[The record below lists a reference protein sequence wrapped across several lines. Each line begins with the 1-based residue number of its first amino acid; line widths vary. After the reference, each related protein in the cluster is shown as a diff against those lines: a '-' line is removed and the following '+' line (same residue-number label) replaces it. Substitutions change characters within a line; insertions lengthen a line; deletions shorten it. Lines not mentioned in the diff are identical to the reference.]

1 MSGSSTASPQRITMS
16 LDEWSLSLF
25 VTRQEHLHF
34 APLLEQEFAPCT
46 WIWVSLILLW
56 IASSCKASYVAGHQ
70 KDSRLLLA
78 PPVYH
83 VMDNLKLSIHKS
95 LSFTDWNATST
106 LDYFGSVCSPEFT
119 VSSWSDFSPL
129 MHLSVDDNSTDSY
142 VSPNCLRLT
151 IKASKTAPFQKG
163 CSLFNVMYHP
173 PLFVLSTLT
182 ASTYLIQIE
191 IYIQRSAQFV
201 SIITHWFVP
210 GALQLKISA
219 AKVHLPVISANR
231 A

>member
-1 MSGSSTASPQRITMS
+1 MS

-95 LSFTDWNATST
+95 LSFTD
-106 LDYFGSVCSPEFT
+106 
-119 VSSWSDFSPL
+119 
-129 MHLSVDDNSTDSY
+129 
-142 VSPNCLRLT
+142 
-151 IKASKTAPFQKG
+151 
-163 CSLFNVMYHP
+163 
-173 PLFVLSTLT
+173 
-182 ASTYLIQIE
+182 
-191 IYIQRSAQFV
+191 
-201 SIITHWFVP
+201 
-210 GALQLKISA
+210 
-219 AKVHLPVISANR
+219 
-231 A
+231 